1 MDTRPAAAGAGTA
14 ADGDLS
20 VAVNFDYEQAGE
32 LKIGQVG
39 IANLRIRTLDV
50 ERLVQEMRERVTR
63 APKLF
68 GRAAVILDF
77 GGLSQVPDV
86 ATAQALVDGLRS
98 AGVLPVAL
106 AYGTSAVD
114 LLSQQLGL
122 PLLAKFRAQYERAE
136 AEPAPP
142 PPAPEPRRAARA
154 EPKPAPATPVAKVA
168 DAAAPQPG
176 RMQLG
181 NVRSGQQ
188 LYAENCDLTVMAT
201 VGAGAEVIADGSI
214 HIYGTLRGRALAGA
228 QGNTTARIFC
238 RDFHAELVAIA
249 GHYKV
254 LDDVPDSLRG
264 KAVQVW
270 LEQDQIKIA
279 ALD

>member
-1 MDTRPAAAGAGTA
+1 M
-14 ADGDLS
+14 
-20 VAVNFDYEQAGE
+20 DYEQAGE

-50 ERLVQEMRERVTR
+50 PRLVREMQERVAR

-77 GGLSQVPDV
+77 GGLSHVPDV
-86 ATAQALVDGLRS
+86 ATAKALLDGLRG

-106 AYGTSAVD
+106 AYGTSETER
-114 LLSQQLGL
+114 LSQQLGL
-122 PLLAKFRAQYERAE
+122 PLLAKFRAQYERG
-136 AEPAPP
+136 EPAAAPP
-142 PPAPEPRRAARA
+142 PPPPRPEAA
-154 EPKPAPATPVAKVA
+154 PAPAPP
-168 DAAAPQPG
+168 AAAPQPG
-176 RMQLG
+176 RMQHG

-188 LYAENCDLTVMAT
+188 LYAENCDLTVLST

-228 QGNTTARIFC
+228 QGNTGARIFC

-254 LDDVPDSLRG
+254 LDDVPEQLRG

>member
-1 MDTRPAAAGAGTA
+1 MA
-14 ADGDLS
+14 S
-20 VAVNFDYEQAGE
+20 VNVDFEQAGE

-39 IANLRIRTLDV
+39 IANLRVRTLDV
-50 ERLVQEMRERVTR
+50 PRLVREMRERVTR

-77 GGLSQVPDV
+77 GGLSQVPDL
-86 ATAQALVDGLRS
+86 ATAKALLDGLRD

-106 AYGTSAVD
+106 AYGTSEID
-114 LLSQQLGL
+114 LLSQQLGV
-122 PLLAKFRAQYERAE
+122 PLLAKFRAQYEPTAVS
-136 AEPAPP
+136 PPPPPPPP
-142 PPAPEPRRAARA
+142 PPARA
-154 EPKPAPATPVAKVA
+154 EPAAPAARPA
-168 DAAAPQPG
+168 PG
-176 RMQLG
+176 RMQR
-181 NVRSGQQ
+181 NAVRSGQQ
-188 LYAENCDLTVMAT
+188 LYAENCDLTVLST

-228 QGNTTARIFC
+228 QGNPDARIFC

-254 LDDVPDSLRG
+254 LDDVPMDLRG

>member
-1 MDTRPAAAGAGTA
+1 M
-14 ADGDLS
+14 
-20 VAVNFDYEQAGE
+20 AVNPDYEQAGE

-50 ERLVQEMRERVTR
+50 ERLVQEMRERVAR

-77 GGLSQVPDV
+77 GGLSRVPDR
-86 ATAQALVDGLRS
+86 ASAQALLDGLRD

-106 AYGTSAVD
+106 AYGTSEVEQ
-114 LLSQQLGL
+114 LSVQLGL
-122 PLLAKFRAQYERAE
+122 PLLAKFRAQYERAD
-136 AEPAPP
+136 AAP
-142 PPAPEPRRAARA
+142 
-154 EPKPAPATPVAKVA
+154 PAPATAPAPA
-168 DAAAPQPG
+168 RRAPEPAPAPAAQPG

-181 NVRSGQQ
+181 AVRSGQQ
-188 LYAENCDLTVMAT
+188 LYAENCDLTVLST

-228 QGNTTARIFC
+228 QGNTGARIFC

-249 GHYKV
+249 GRYKV
-254 LDDVPDSLRG
+254 LDDIPDNLRG

-270 LEQDQIKIA
+270 LEQDQIMIA

>member
-1 MDTRPAAAGAGTA
+1 M
-14 ADGDLS
+14 
-20 VAVNFDYEQAGE
+20 AVNPDYEQAGE

-50 ERLVQEMRERVTR
+50 ERLVQEMRERVAR

-77 GGLSQVPDV
+77 GGLSRVPDQ
-86 ATAQALVDGLRS
+86 ASAQALLDGLRD

-106 AYGTSAVD
+106 AYGTTEVEQ
-114 LLSQQLGL
+114 LSVQLGL
-122 PLLAKFRAQYERAE
+122 PLLAKFRAQYERAD
-136 AEPAPP
+136 AAPAAPPP
-142 PPAPEPRRAARA
+142 PPAPARRAP
-154 EPKPAPATPVAKVA
+154 EPAPAPSP
-168 DAAAPQPG
+168 AAPAAQPG

-181 NVRSGQQ
+181 AVRSGQQ
-188 LYAENCDLTVMAT
+188 LYAENCDLTVLST

-228 QGNTTARIFC
+228 QGNTGARIFC

-249 GHYKV
+249 GRYKV
-254 LDDVPDSLRG
+254 LDDIPDTLRG

-270 LEQDQIKIA
+270 LEQDQIMIA

>member
-77 GGLSQVPDV
+77 GGL
-86 ATAQALVDGLRS
+86 RS

-136 AEPAPP
+136 GEPAPP
-142 PPAPEPRRAARA
+142 PPAQEPRRAAHA

-228 QGNTTARIFC
+228 QGNTAARIFC

-254 LDDVPDSLRG
+254 LDDVPDNLRG

>member
-1 MDTRPAAAGAGTA
+1 MS
-14 ADGDLS
+14 S
-20 VAVNFDYEQAGE
+20 VNVDFEQAGE

-39 IANLRIRTLDV
+39 IANLRVRTLDV
-50 ERLVQEMRERVTR
+50 PRLVQEMRERVTR

-77 GGLSQVPDV
+77 GGLSQVPDM
-86 ATAQALVDGLRS
+86 ATAKALLDGLRD

-106 AYGTSAVD
+106 AYGTSEID
-114 LLSQQLGL
+114 LLSQQLGV
-122 PLLAKFRAQYERAE
+122 PLLAKFRAQYEPTAVSPPPPPPPPPPPVR
-136 AEPAPP
+136 AEPA
-142 PPAPEPRRAARA
+142 A
-154 EPKPAPATPVAKVA
+154 PVARPA
-168 DAAAPQPG
+168 PG
-176 RMQLG
+176 RMQR
-181 NVRSGQQ
+181 NAVRSGQQ
-188 LYAENCDLTVMAT
+188 LYAENCDLTVLST

-228 QGNTTARIFC
+228 QGNPDARIFC

-254 LDDVPDSLRG
+254 LDDVPMDLRG

>member
-1 MDTRPAAAGAGTA
+1 M
-14 ADGDLS
+14 
-20 VAVNFDYEQAGE
+20 AVNLDYEQAGE

-50 ERLVQEMRERVTR
+50 ARLSQEMRERVAR

-77 GGLSQVPDV
+77 GGLSQVPDR
-86 ATAQALVDGLRS
+86 ATAQELVNGLRD

-106 AYGTSAVD
+106 AYGSSDTEA
-114 LLSQQLGL
+114 LSEQLGL
-122 PLLAKFRAQYERAE
+122 PLLAKFRAQYERTE

-142 PPAPEPRRAARA
+142 PPPARKRAT
-154 EPKPAPATPVAKVA
+154 EPAPPP
-168 DAAAPQPG
+168 AAAPAGAVPQPG
-176 RMQLG
+176 RMQLTT
-181 NVRSGQQ
+181 VRSGQQ
-188 LYAENCDLTVMAT
+188 LYAENCDLTVLST

-228 QGNTTARIFC
+228 QGNEGARIFC

-249 GHYKV
+249 GRYKV
-254 LDDVPDSLRG
+254 LDDIPDNLRG
-264 KAVQVW
+264 KAVQIW
-270 LEQDQIKIA
+270 LEQDQIMIA